1 MPALAFHAF
10 RTAWEGLGRRGL
22 ASLGWLG
29 VAVPETFERS
39 RPHSRTALCRREAP
53 PSPTRSG
60 FPPSLRL
67 VSEHAVASRAWERS
81 RPPQYLTSHRL
92 IPPNPLFSVGR
103 AGSCPFFPLAWRRE
117 QVTRSELACQ
127 SHHRRSPGLGGRSR
141 SSAGHGPDAALFLGV
156 GAAVSPGCPRSA
168 LRACLSRSP
177 LLPRTA
183 VGVGATPVTSL
194 HPRHLLNDLIST
206 FSRFRRPWGL
216 GL

>member
-53 PSPTRSG
+53 PRPTRSG

-67 VSEHAVASRAWERS
+67 VSEHAVASRMWERS
-81 RPPQYLTSHRL
+81 RPPRYLTSHRL

-103 AGSCPFFPLAWRRE
+103 AGSCPFLPLAWQRE
-117 QVTRSELACQ
+117 QVTQNSPARATIAGAPDWAAGPEAPRVTVRM
-127 SHHRRSPGLGGRSR
+127 RRSSWAWGRPSP
-141 SSAGHGPDAALFLGV
+141 SAALARPSLH
-156 GAAVSPGCPRSA
+156 
-168 LRACLSRSP
+168 ACLSRSP